1 MSATA
6 PGRVIRPGSFTT
18 GSGRQQVKPCAQCPE
33 SGNVQSTAGS
43 AMPWTPNR
51 ISHPSDWP
59 KRAGHCFLGSNHIGP
74 SPEPSFCG
82 SRPLRR
88 PTAHKGLPSILAP
101 RACAPCAICPS
112 CQSAARQRACTV
124 GQIKS
129 TVSSIPPRAEGRYGR
144 SSRNVGRG
152 MRWTRRCR
160 VRLRSQGPGHTR
172 EQSREA
178 HETSGIVAYGEVV
191 WSWHPLLVLS
201 ARGGTF
207 SPTGM

>member
-1 MSATA
+1 MCAVPRKRKYPEYCGLRDALDAQPNFTPFRLAEASGSVF
-6 PGRVIRPGSFTT
+6 PWFESYRPPLPNLHSVDHGR
-18 GSGRQQVKPCAQCPE
+18 CADPQPIKVCP
-33 SGNVQSTAGS
+33 
-43 AMPWTPNR
+43 P
-51 ISHPSDWP
+51 
-59 KRAGHCFLGSNHIGP
+59 F
-74 SPEPSFCG
+74 
-82 SRPLRR
+82 
-88 PTAHKGLPSILAP
+88 LAP
-101 RACAPCAICPS
+101 RACAPYAICPS

-160 VRLRSQGPGHTR
+160 VRLRSQGRGHTR

>member
-18 GSGRQQVKPCAQCPE
+18 GSGRQQVRPCAQCPQN
-33 SGNVQSTAGS
+33 GNFQSTAGS

-59 KRAGHCFLGSNHIGP
+59 KRAGQCFLGSNHIAP

-112 CQSAARQRACTV
+112 CQSAARQPRLHS
-124 GQIKS
+124 GKS
-129 TVSSIPPRAEGRYGR
+129 KA
-144 SSRNVGRG
+144 
-152 MRWTRRCR
+152 
-160 VRLRSQGPGHTR
+160 
-172 EQSREA
+172 QSRPSRLEQRGVTA
-178 HETSGIVAYGEVV
+178 DRHEMWGAGCGGRDDVV
-191 WSWHPLLVLS
+191 C
-201 ARGGTF
+201 A
-207 SPTGM
+207 